1 MTTITNAGVG
11 SGLDLEAI
19 ISATLQASNQ
29 PKLQQFAS
37 RESELSVQLTGIGGI
52 KSVMSK
58 LQDIFEEL
66 ASPDEFN
73 QRVANVRQ
81 PSNAEILGDLVSVK
95 ADETA
100 TTGAF
105 DISVLQVAKG
115 SRAQTDT
122 SNPANVFSSTDE
134 VITSTAGILTFTAGE
149 KSFDVDIEEGA
160 TLEDIRQKINNNA
173 SFGVS
178 ANIINT
184 GSESLLVFESAEAG
198 AGNDLVITNNNA
210 ELDRLSTVANAGGP
224 GGLLIGAQDSAQD
237 AIIEVDGIQI
247 SNSSNVFTNAVQGL
261 TITAKRE
268 SEAFELANVDVAFD
282 KEGVASKIDEFILAF
297 NNTIDMIAQQSSSV
311 SSPLF
316 GDATVRSIKDQLT
329 NALTTSIDGAGDF
342 ETIFDVGLSL
352 NENGK
357 LEKQNV
363 VRSLNEALDNNF
375 SDIGK
380 LFTNAGGLADTFG
393 AILENYV
400 DSSGVLKQRQDI
412 LNLQKDDLEDDRIN
426 HEYRMQQME
435 SSLRQKYASLDTLI
449 ASMRSSGDYLM
460 GQLSSLPGFTNE

>member
-29 PKLQQFAS
+29 PKLQKFAS

-58 LQDIFEEL
+58 LQDVFEEL

-81 PSNAEILGDLVSVK
+81 PSNAETLGDLVSVR

-105 DISVLQVAKG
+105 ELNVLQIAKG

-122 SNPANVFSSTDE
+122 SNPANVFTSADE
-134 VITSTAGILTFTAGE
+134 VVTSAAGTLTFTAGS
-149 KSFDVDIEEGA
+149 KSFDIDIEVGS
-160 TLEDIRQKINNNA
+160 TLEEIRQAINNNA
-173 SFGVS
+173 TFGVS

-184 GSESLLVFESAEAG
+184 GSESLLVFESSEAG

-224 GGLLIGAQDSAQD
+224 GGLVIGAQDSAQD

-247 SNSSNVFTNAVQGL
+247 NNSSNVFTNAVQGL
-261 TITAKRE
+261 TITAQRE
-268 SEAFELANVDVAFD
+268 SEASDR
-282 KEGVASKIDEFILAF
+282 K
-297 NNTIDMIAQQSSSV
+297 SV
-311 SSPLF
+311 
-316 GDATVRSIKDQLT
+316 V
-329 NALTTSIDGAGDF
+329 
-342 ETIFDVGLSL
+342 
-352 NENGK
+352 
-357 LEKQNV
+357 
-363 VRSLNEALDNNF
+363 
-375 SDIGK
+375 
-380 LFTNAGGLADTFG
+380 
-393 AILENYV
+393 
-400 DSSGVLKQRQDI
+400 
-412 LNLQKDDLEDDRIN
+412 
-426 HEYRMQQME
+426 
-435 SSLRQKYASLDTLI
+435 
-449 ASMRSSGDYLM
+449 
-460 GQLSSLPGFTNE
+460 

>member
-1 MTTITNAGVG
+1 
-11 SGLDLEAI
+11 
-19 ISATLQASNQ
+19 
-29 PKLQQFAS
+29 
-37 RESELSVQLTGIGGI
+37 
-52 KSVMSK
+52 
-58 LQDIFEEL
+58 
-66 ASPDEFN
+66 
-73 QRVANVRQ
+73 
-81 PSNAEILGDLVSVK
+81 
-95 ADETA
+95 
-100 TTGAF
+100 
-105 DISVLQVAKG
+105 
-115 SRAQTDT
+115 
-122 SNPANVFSSTDE
+122 
-134 VITSTAGILTFTAGE
+134 
-149 KSFDVDIEEGA
+149 
-160 TLEDIRQKINNNA
+160 
-173 SFGVS
+173 
-178 ANIINT
+178 
-184 GSESLLVFESAEAG
+184 
-198 AGNDLVITNNNA
+198 
-210 ELDRLSTVANAGGP
+210 
-224 GGLLIGAQDSAQD
+224 
-237 AIIEVDGIQI
+237 
-247 SNSSNVFTNAVQGL
+247 
-261 TITAKRE
+261 
-268 SEAFELANVDVAFD
+268 
-282 KEGVASKIDEFILAF
+282 
-297 NNTIDMIAQQSSSV
+297 MIAQQSSSV

-316 GDATVRSIKDQLT
+316 GDATVRAIKDQLT